1 MMQIGQMLQ
10 TAQGIVLFIL
20 VIGILVVVHELGHY
34 LAARR
39 FGVEAPEFGLGFPPR
54 LFTFWKTNGLIQ
66 IQGRKIVVP
75 KNFVLPEGVKLGAWV
90 AYKTETQNG
99 KQILTSITPIDEE
112 SRGLLHASQV
122 QMLDRGT
129 EFTLNAIPFG
139 GFVRMNE
146 DETSTAPNA
155 FVSKPAWQRA
165 IILIA
170 GVTMN
175 FVLAFLVF
183 ILLPMMV
190 PQMVLAANT
199 TIVHVSAGSPAAN
212 AGLSAGDVIVSV
224 NGIDVNGSRQKMS
237 NALAGNCGKPVTLG
251 VERPSP
257 RSGVERFEVS
267 VTPRPS
273 DDPPCIIGVAI
284 SQDVGAKIASV
295 TPGSIA
301 DQAGLRPGDALV
313 SVGDFSVLPENA
325 LVGILRDENALA
337 AHILD
342 HYKVNTTVIV
352 RYIRDGNAQQ
362 TKITIPADLPASE
375 ATLGLSFHFGLLPAI
390 ADATQQMYTA
400 LTSVPRALRDMVSNL
415 ARGNNSG
422 VLGPVGIT
430 QVVVEGAPSGGLPF
444 IISIIGVLSLNLA
457 IFNLLPIPGLDG
469 GRLMFVLAEMILR
482 GRKLDPRREGYIHL
496 AGFVFL
502 LMLIFVIS
510 YFDVTRVLSGK
521 SPFGP

>member
-1 MMQIGQMLQ
+1 MQIGSLLQ
-10 TAQGIVLFIL
+10 TAQGIVLFIII
-20 VIGILVVVHELGHY
+20 IGILVVVHELGHY

-39 FGVEAPEFGLGFPPR
+39 FGVEAPEFGIGFPPR
-54 LFTFWKTNGLIQ
+54 LLTFWKTNGLLE
-66 IQGRKIVVP
+66 IQGRKILIP
-75 KNFVLPEGVKLGAWV
+75 KKFILPEGVKNGAWV
-90 AYKTETQNG
+90 THRTETQNG
-99 KQILTSITPIDEE
+99 KEILTSITPVDDA
-112 SRGLLHASQV
+112 SRGLMHASQV
-122 QMLDRGT
+122 QLLDRGT

-146 DETSTAPNA
+146 DDSSAAPNA
-155 FVSKPAWQRA
+155 FVNKPAWQRG
-165 IILIA
+165 IILVA

-175 FVLAFLVF
+175 FILAFLVL

-199 TIVHVSAGSPAAN
+199 TIVRVNPGTPAAQ
-212 AGLSAGDVIVSV
+212 AGLSAGDVILSV
-224 NGIDVNGSRQKMS
+224 NGVEVNGSRQKMS
-237 NALAGNCGKPVTLG
+237 SALANNCGKPVELG
-251 VERPSP
+251 IERPNP
-257 RSGVERFEVS
+257 RGAERFTLS
-267 VTPRPS
+267 VTPRQA

-295 TPGSIA
+295 APGSLA
-301 DQAGLRPGDALV
+301 DKAGLRPGDALV
-313 SVGDFSVLPENA
+313 RVGDFTVLPQNT
-325 LVGILRDENALA
+325 LVNILQDENALA
-337 AHILD
+337 AHVSE
-342 HYKVNTTVIV
+342 HYKVNTIAIL
-352 RYIRDGNAQQ
+352 RYIRDGEPQQ
-362 TKITIPADLPASE
+362 TKITIPAALPVEQAN
-375 ATLGLSFHFGLLPAI
+375 LGLNFHFGLGGAVGE
-390 ADATQQMYTA
+390 ASQQMYNA
-400 LTSVPRALRDMVSNL
+400 LTSVPRALRDMVNNL
-415 ARGNNSG
+415 SRGNSSG

-444 IISIIGVLSLNLA
+444 VLTIIAVLSLNLA

-469 GRLMFVLAEMILR
+469 GRLVFVIAEIIMR